1 MKKNLLYTL
10 TLTLLLLTGCSS
22 SDRTGAA
29 DQPEAAYPAES
40 RLEGSITEQPAP
52 ESFSVVECEAISGYD
67 NDEMHEFL
75 VKAMGREP
83 ASIQLTS
90 APEEGGDSTVTTIV
104 YDCVTFTVSE
114 RTGDTATRW
123 YYTDLEAAPTPAGTV
138 EYRLT
143 GLGTFENIILQCPLP
158 DTYFLAEEP
167 ADTAVMP
174 TAKPE
179 TIGASADTEPPAEY
193 PSDTAIANGDYVNLH
208 GEIYNADVMDAFLTK
223 VAALEEAAIRTV
235 EYTVEGDAILKD
247 VSYDGSVFSVTVD
260 TTRDA
265 FGPQETY
272 TNYYARLET
281 VCLPEQD
288 ITEYRLTDPE
298 GMGQDRPLD
307 YIVLK
312 YDLGDTTA
320 S

>member
-123 YYTDLEAAPTPAGTV
+123 YYTDLEATPTPAGTV

-143 GLGTFENIILQCPLP
+143 GLGTFEDIILQCPLP
-158 DTYFLAEEP
+158 DTYFLTEEP
-167 ADTAVMP
+167 ADIAVMP
-174 TAKPE
+174 TAKSE
-179 TIGASADTEPPAEY
+179 TIGAPADAELTAEY

-247 VSYDGSVFSVTVD
+247 VSYDGSVFAVTVD

-281 VCLPEQD
+281 VYLPEQD